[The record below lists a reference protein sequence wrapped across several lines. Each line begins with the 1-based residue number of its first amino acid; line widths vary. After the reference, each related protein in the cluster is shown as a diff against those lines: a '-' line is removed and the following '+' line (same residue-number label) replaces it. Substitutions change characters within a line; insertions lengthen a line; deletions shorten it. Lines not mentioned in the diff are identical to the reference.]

1 MRLLKSITPYQ
12 LDASNYQLNVAILPG
27 GGGGGGEKKKKKKK
41 KTGYTESKYVG
52 LM

>member
-27 GGGGGGEKKKKKKK
+27 GGGGGGDKKKQQK